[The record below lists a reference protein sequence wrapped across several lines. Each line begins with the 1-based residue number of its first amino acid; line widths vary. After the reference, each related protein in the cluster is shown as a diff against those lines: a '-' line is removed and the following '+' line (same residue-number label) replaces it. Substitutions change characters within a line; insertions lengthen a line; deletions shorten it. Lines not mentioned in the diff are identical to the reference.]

1 MGLDLGFYSIK
12 TKVTDLDTYL
22 NKTRIQKYQ
31 ELNKNEDEFYK
42 FEELLDIDIALE
54 DWAIIRMM
62 NKAKSEKYESYEDKA
77 ILITKEDL
85 KDYIIPFL
93 KQKDI
98 NSKIFNKDIEFYYKN
113 DEKMTI
119 DKLYPKEFWDLVL
132 KEFQEMLNIIDFENH
147 SLIIMYSY

>member
-1 MGLDLGFYSIK
+1 MIY
-12 TKVTDLDTYL
+12 
-22 NKTRIQKYQ
+22 
-31 ELNKNEDEFYK
+31 
-42 FEELLDIDIALE
+42 
-54 DWAIIRMM
+54 
-62 NKAKSEKYESYEDKA
+62 KAKSEKYESYEDKA

-147 SLIIMYSY
+147 SLVIMYSY